1 MSWVEDKNIIRVGD
15 TVVNTRVIS
24 SFAGRFT
31 KGTKLKIIGVSE
43 RGYDVID
50 DDGHRMYECGW
61 DFKKI

>member
-24 SFAGRFT
+24 SFAGKFT
-31 KGTKLKIIGVSE
+31 KGTKLKVTGISE
-43 RGYDVID
+43 RGYNVID
-50 DDGHRMYECGW
+50 EDGHIIIECGW